1 MEDWQGCLSPL
12 CQTALQRARDSVAQ
26 RGGYAIT
33 VEDFLLAL
41 LDDEP
46 AICGFL
52 RGRGVD
58 IDELTRT
65 IQCEQPI
72 VTEVGGE
79 GQLSSQLMYWFS
91 SARELSSAP
100 WLDWPILLSVLT
112 RNAERLQEKAYVA
125 VLELVDRWPAADE
138 QQQVAEISDKG
149 DVPVVVTDLEWL
161 ELAEDV
167 SITLVS
173 VPRALVWVKGAR
185 GTGKTSWLQALLPFL
200 YCGFIRL
207 DLRNEAEIMASDNP
221 AIPSKGIDRKDYPAL
236 VLDNVSPVDLA
247 AMMAPELSVARS
259 LVTGYPGPVVMLGS
273 DSPEAGGAIEQLE
286 RWLGRDFDIFDM
298 PGTSTGQKV
307 AILTAHQPAIEKRWN
322 IELSQTLIRYAA
334 SSRSRLVGS
343 PGGMI
348 QWVERAAARLN
359 LFAERGP
366 IKGMALAGKTD
377 TLRRQS
383 LVAMAR
389 QQPTEAL
396 ERSLESLAVERAAA
410 EVAWHERK
418 AEGTLR
424 TLKMDDLRHELERWV
439 AARPGPVHYV
449 VHCDQ
454 PAGDTEG
461 AGSRN
466 LHS

>member
-41 LDDEP
+41 LDGEP

-52 RGRGVD
+52 RSRGVD

-79 GQLSSQLMYWFS
+79 GQLSSQLIYWFS
-91 SARELSSAP
+91 SARELSDAP
-100 WLDWPILLSVLT
+100 WLDWPNLLSVLT

-125 VLELVDRWPAADE
+125 VLELVDRWPAADD
-138 QQQVAEISDKG
+138 QQQVAETSDKV
-149 DVPVVVTDLEWL
+149 DAPVVVTDLEWL

-173 VPRALVWVKGAR
+173 VPKALVWVKGER

-236 VLDNVSPVDLA
+236 VLDNVSPADLA

-259 LVTGYPGPVVMLGS
+259 LVTGYPGPVVILGP
-273 DSPEAGGAIEQLE
+273 DSPEAEAAVRQLE
-286 RWLGRDFDIFDM
+286 RCLGRDFDIFDM
-298 PGTSTGQKV
+298 PGTSTGQKI

-359 LFAERGP
+359 LFSERGS
-366 IKGMALAGKTD
+366 IEGMALAGRTD

-396 ERSLESLAVERAAA
+396 ERTLESLAIDRAAA

-424 TLKMDDLRHELERWV
+424 TLKTDDLRHELERWV

-454 PAGDTEG
+454 PAGETEG

>member
-41 LDDEP
+41 LDGEP

-52 RGRGVD
+52 RSRGVD

-173 VPRALVWVKGAR
+173 GPGALVCVKGAR

-307 AILTAHQPAIEKRWN
+307 AILTAHQPAIEKGWN
-322 IELSQTLIRYAA
+322 IELSQTLVRHAA

>member
-41 LDDEP
+41 LDGEP

-52 RGRGVD
+52 RSRGVD

-79 GQLSSQLMYWFS
+79 GQLSSQLIYWFS
-91 SARELSSAP
+91 SARELSDAP
-100 WLDWPILLSVLT
+100 WLDWPNLLSVLT

-125 VLELVDRWPAADE
+125 VLELVDRWPAADD
-138 QQQVAEISDKG
+138 QQQVAETSDKV
-149 DVPVVVTDLEWL
+149 DAPVVVTDLEWL

-173 VPRALVWVKGAR
+173 VPKALVWVKGER

-236 VLDNVSPVDLA
+236 VLDNVSPADLA

-259 LVTGYPGPVVMLGS
+259 LVTGYPGPVVMLGP
-273 DSPEAGGAIEQLE
+273 DSPEAEAAVGQLE
-286 RWLGRDFDIFDM
+286 RCLGRDFDIFDM
-298 PGTSTGQKV
+298 PGTSTGQKI

-359 LFAERGP
+359 LFSERGS
-366 IKGMALAGKTD
+366 IEGMALAGRTD

-396 ERSLESLAVERAAA
+396 ERTLESLAIDRAAA

-424 TLKMDDLRHELERWV
+424 TLKTDDLRHELERWV

-454 PAGDTEG
+454 PAGETEG

>member
-41 LDDEP
+41 LDGEP

-52 RGRGVD
+52 RSRGVD

-79 GQLSSQLMYWFS
+79 GQLSSQLIYWFS
-91 SARELSSAP
+91 SARELSDAP
-100 WLDWPILLSVLT
+100 WLDWPNLLSVLT

-125 VLELVDRWPAADE
+125 VLELVDRWPAADD
-138 QQQVAEISDKG
+138 QQQVAETSDK
-149 DVPVVVTDLEWL
+149 VEAPVVVTDLEWL

-173 VPRALVWVKGAR
+173 VPKALVWVKGER

-236 VLDNVSPVDLA
+236 VLDNVSPADLA

-259 LVTGYPGPVVMLGS
+259 LVTGYPGPVVMLGP
-273 DSPEAGGAIEQLE
+273 DSPEAEAAVGQLE
-286 RWLGRDFDIFDM
+286 RCLGRDFDIFDM
-298 PGTSTGQKV
+298 PGTSTGQKI

-359 LFAERGP
+359 LFSERGS
-366 IKGMALAGKTD
+366 IEGMALAGRTD

-383 LVAMAR
+383 LVAIAR

-396 ERSLESLAVERAAA
+396 ERTLESLAIDRAAA

-424 TLKMDDLRHELERWV
+424 TLKTDDLRHELERWV

-454 PAGDTEG
+454 PAGETEG